1 MALTGE
7 TIRKLGLLK
16 LPELVSIIAEQDSI
30 AETMAMTFDE
40 RIDCIVDQLYE
51 IKNENRIRTLS
62 KSARFKYPQAESA
75 RRPADICTRRST

>member
-16 LPELVSIIAEQDSI
+16 LPELASIIAEQDSV

-62 KSARFKYPQAESA
+62 KSARFKYPQADLSSMLFL
-75 RRPADICTRRST
+75 P